1 MAVQYRLLTRG
12 DFDGIVCAAL
22 LREQGLVQDVA
33 FVHPQDM
40 QAGRIAVDDGV
51 VTANLPYVA
60 GCHLAFDH
68 HSSELLRMGKDHPDN
83 LINDP
88 EAASCARVIYD
99 HFGGAA
105 AFPNI
110 PATLLLAVDKAD
122 SAQYSEMEILDPYD
136 WTLVNFV
143 LDARTGLGRFREFR
157 ISNEAMLMKMI
168 DLVRSRSGEEI
179 LLDRDVSERV
189 RLYFEHE
196 ELFRQ
201 QLRRCSR
208 EHGDVLLIDLR
219 REDPIFAGNRFMS
232 FALFPKA
239 RASIHC
245 LRGPEGR
252 TVFAIGRSILDR
264 SSPVHIGNLC
274 LQYGGGGHAA
284 AGTCQVPTEKAEE
297 VLAELIGAL
306 RQG

>member
-1 MAVQYRLLTRG
+1 MTAQYRLLTRG

-22 LREQGLVQDVA
+22 LREQGLVQDVT

-40 QAGRIAVDDGV
+40 QSGQIAVDDGV
-51 VTANLPYVA
+51 VTANLPYVP

-68 HSSELLRMGKDHPDN
+68 HSSELLRIGSKLPAN

-88 EAASCARVIYD
+88 EAASCSRVIYD
-99 HFGGAA
+99 HYGGAE

-110 PATLLLAVDKAD
+110 PTALLRAVDKAD
-122 SAQYSEMEILDPYD
+122 AAHFTEMEILDPYD

-168 DLVRSRSGEEI
+168 DLVRTRSGEDI

-208 EHGDVLLIDLR
+208 QHGDVLVIDLR
-219 REDPIFAGNRFMS
+219 RDDPIFAGNRFMP
-232 FALFPKA
+232 FALFPTA
-239 RASIHC
+239 RVSIHC
-245 LRGPEGR
+245 LRGLEKR

-274 LQYGGGGHAA
+274 LEYGGGGHAA
-284 AGTCQVPTEKAEE
+284 AGTCQVPNEKADA
-297 VLAELIGAL
+297 VLVELIEAL
-306 RQG
+306 RQP

>member
-1 MAVQYRLLTRG
+1 MPAQYRLLTRG

-22 LREQGLVQDVA
+22 LREQGLVHDVT

-68 HSSELLRMGKDHPDN
+68 HSSELLRMAGKRPEN
-83 LINDP
+83 LVNDP
-88 EAASCARVIYD
+88 LAASCARVVYD
-99 HFGGAA
+99 HFGGAG

-110 PATLLLAVDKAD
+110 PATLMEAVDKAD
-122 SAQYSEMEILDPYD
+122 AANFTEMEILDPYD

-168 DLVRSRSGEEI
+168 DLVRTHSGEDI

-208 EHGDVLLIDLR
+208 QHGDVLVIDLR
-219 REDPIFAGNRFMS
+219 GENPIFAGNRFMA
-232 FALFPKA
+232 FALFPTA
-239 RASIHC
+239 RVSLHC
-245 LRGPEGR
+245 LRGTEGR
-252 TVFAIGRSILDR
+252 TVFALGKSILDR
-264 SSPVHIGNLC
+264 SSPVHVGNLC
-274 LQYGGGGHAA
+274 LKYGGGGHAG
-284 AGTCQVPTEKAEE
+284 AGTCQVPNEQAES
-297 VLAELIGAL
+297 VLAELIEAL
-306 RQG
+306 RQP

>member
-1 MAVQYRLLTRG
+1 MTAQYRLLTRG

-51 VTANLPYVA
+51 ITANLPYVS

-68 HSSELLRMGKDHPDN
+68 HSSELLRMGKDRPENLVNNPD
-83 LINDP
+83 
-88 EAASCARVIYD
+88 AASCARVIYD
-99 HFGGAA
+99 HFGGAE

-110 PATLLLAVDKAD
+110 PAALLRAVDKAD
-122 SAQYSEMEILDPYD
+122 AADFTEMEILDPYD

-157 ISNEAMLMKMI
+157 ISNEALLMKMI
-168 DLVRSRSGEEI
+168 DLVRSKSGEEI

-196 ELFRQ
+196 ELFQQ

-208 EHGDVLLIDLR
+208 QHGDVLVIDLR
-219 REDPIFAGNRFMS
+219 SEDPIFAGNRFMP
-232 FALFPKA
+232 FALFPTA
-239 RASIHC
+239 RVSIHC

-252 TVFAIGRSILDR
+252 SVFAIGKSILDR
-264 SSPVHIGNLC
+264 SSPVHVGNLC

-284 AGTCQVPTEKAEE
+284 AGTCQVPAEQADE
-297 VLAELIGAL
+297 VLAKLIAAL
-306 RQG
+306 RQP

>member
-1 MAVQYRLLTRG
+1 MTAQYRLLTRG

-22 LREQGLVQDVA
+22 LREQGLVQDVT

-40 QAGRIAVDDGV
+40 QAGNIAVDDGV
-51 VTANLPYVA
+51 VTANLPYVE

-68 HSSELLRMGKDHPDN
+68 HSSELQRMGGARPDN

-99 HFGGAA
+99 HFGAEA
-105 AFPNI
+105 AFPTI
-110 PATLLLAVDKAD
+110 PATLLRAVDKAD
-122 SAQYSEMEILDPYD
+122 AAEFTEMEILDPYD

-168 DLVRSRSGEEI
+168 DLVRTRSGEEI

-208 EHGDVLLIDLR
+208 QHDDVLVIDLR
-219 REDPIFAGNRFMS
+219 REDPIFAGNRFMP
-232 FALFPKA
+232 FALFPSA
-239 RASIHC
+239 RVSVHC

-252 TVFAIGRSILDR
+252 TVFAIGKSILDR
-264 SSPVHIGNLC
+264 SSPVDVGQLC
-274 LQYGGGGHAA
+274 LAYGGGGHAA
-284 AGTCQVPTEKAEE
+284 AGTCQVPTENAET
-297 VLAELIGAL
+297 VLAELIEAL
-306 RQG
+306 RQP